1 VQAAQFETGGLRRS
15 VGAVAVAAE
24 AVVQAHRGS
33 VDAAEIVVEAERSTS
48 YGRPAGVVA
57 RPQVVT
63 T

>member
-1 VQAAQFETGGLRRS
+1 
-15 VGAVAVAAE
+15 VAVAAE

-33 VDAAEIVVEAERSTS
+33 VNAAEIVVEAERSTS